1 MRHLLDVDDLE
12 PEALTEV
19 LDLAEQPDPP
29 RVLEGL
35 GVALL
40 FQKPSNRTRVSMEVA
55 VTQLGGHPVSLR
67 GEEVGLGE
75 REPPA
80 DVARVLSEY
89 CTLIGARVFDHADVV
104 AMAAAAR
111 VPVVNLLSDRAHPC
125 QALAD
130 LLTLRQRFGR
140 LEGLVLAWV
149 GDGNNVCR
157 SLLVAAAMAGMT
169 VRVASPAGY
178 EPPGGPAV
186 LITSDPSEAVTGA
199 DAVFTDVWTSMGQ
212 EEEAVRRR
220 AAFAGYTVDD
230 SLMAKAAP
238 DAVFLH
244 CLPAHRGEEVTASV
258 VDGPRSLVWQ
268 EAANRLAASRGLLIL
283 LARERDR

>member
-1 MRHLLDVDDLE
+1 MRHLLDVDDLG
-12 PEALTEV
+12 ADGLARV
-19 LDLAEQPDPP
+19 LDLAESPDPP
-29 RVLEGL
+29 PVLAGL

-40 FQKPSNRTRVSMEVA
+40 FQKPSNRTRVSMEMA
-55 VTQLGGHPVSLR
+55 VVQLGGHPVSLR
-67 GEEVGLGE
+67 GDEVGMGE

-80 DVARVLSEY
+80 DVARVLSGY
-89 CTLIGARVFDHADVV
+89 CALIGARVFDHSDLV
-104 AMAAAAR
+104 AMAGTSG

-157 SLLVAAAMAGMT
+157 SLLAAATLAGMG

-178 EPPGGPAV
+178 QPPVPPGV
-186 LITSDPSEAVTGA
+186 LVTSDPAEAVDGA
-199 DAVFTDVWTSMGQ
+199 DAVVTDVWTSMGQ
-212 EEEAVRRR
+212 EAEVARRR
-220 AAFAGYTVDD
+220 AAFAGFTVDD
-230 SLMAKAAP
+230 AMMARAAP
-238 DAVFLH
+238 GAVFLH

-268 EAANRLAASRGLLIL
+268 EAANRLAAQRGLLIL
-283 LARERDR
+283 LAGERGR